1 MINKIA
7 IACDIE
13 IQKSPSSFLYF
24 FLKFHHLE
32 ISKPHNFNLL
42 EGTPSRN
49 NNFNSMFQQNLHDED
64 DVHVQDHVYNHDQYH
79 HQQPNVVTDE
89 EKRLRR
95 MASNR
100 ESARRTRMRE
110 RMMKEGLQMQ
120 VKQLMAYNQFLY
132 NKYISLLEYNHQIL
146 QENSQLKETVS
157 SFHDQYTISYG
168 NHEGILGNTNDF
180 DLNQLSSYQPS

>member
-1 MINKIA
+1 
-7 IACDIE
+7 
-13 IQKSPSSFLYF
+13 
-24 FLKFHHLE
+24 
-32 ISKPHNFNLL
+32 
-42 EGTPSRN
+42 
-49 NNFNSMFQQNLHDED
+49 
-64 DVHVQDHVYNHDQYH
+64 
-79 HQQPNVVTDE
+79 
-89 EKRLRR
+89 